1 MVIVDAAVF
10 SKPTLMIHDWIGC
23 GEVADPCDFASALR
37 KLMSNGDFRRNLGEK
52 SRIYCSANYSREK
65 ILDEW
70 EALLSEV

>member
-10 SKPTLMIHDWIGC
+10 SKPTLMIYDWVGC
-23 GEVADPCDFASALR
+23 GEVADPRDFALALR
-37 KLMSNGDFRRNLGEK
+37 RLMSDVDFRRDLGES

-70 EALLSEV
+70 EALLSGV